1 MPAHALNVQE
11 VSLLRNELE
20 MLMQERQRLLQVVG
34 AAAVLVANLD
44 IDTLPH
50 DRETID
56 AAELLG
62 ESINALTE
70 ESLNDALRVVG
81 AEIE

>member
-44 IDTLPH
+44 TETLPH

-62 ESINALTE
+62 ESINALSE